1 MGHFLPFYHR
11 NSPKNQNLKK
21 WKKHL
26 KILSF
31 YNSIPKI
38 MIICYTVAEIWQ
50 VTDVIVIFHFG
61 LFLPFYPPNSTKN
74 QNLKKWKKPLGILSF
89 YICVPKIMIRWCTV
103 PEIWYV
109 TNRWMDGK
117 SDIQRRWVPHLKRPY
132 TSNSAICKSRGTQSI
147 LLATIELK

>member
-1 MGHFLPFYHR
+1 MGHFLTFYHR

-26 KILSF
+26 EILSF

-38 MIICYTVAEIWQ
+38 MIICYTVAEIWR

-61 LFLPFYPPNSTKN
+61 LFLPFYPQQHKKS
-74 QNLKKWKKPLGILSF
+74 KWKKMKKTPRDIIILHM
-89 YICVPKIMIRWCTV
+89 CTKIMIRWCTV
-103 PEIWYV
+103 PEIWCV

-117 SDIQRRWVPHLKRPY
+117 SDIQRWVPHLKRPY